1 MFKKTKEKLNS
12 LLGRKKKTVTT
23 QENVIA
29 EPIDKQSR
37 DKQSRDKQSRDKQS
51 GAQQSRV
58 KTDAPDAVEAK
69 AGKPKT
75 RKPRTR
81 RAKAEGAKA
90 DSTKAGSAK
99 AGGSGKDRSKKD
111 ESRKQDS
118 RKGGSRKER
127 ARKGEVKTGEGNPA
141 GKRAQKIKDPDAK
154 LEAKRYENPVAS
166 RTLILKTIT
175 DNGMM
180 TESAVF
186 EELAVRPDQEEGVSR
201 RLGAMVRD
209 GQLIQNRRGG
219 YLPVDEKHFI
229 RGHVIA
235 HAEGYGFLV
244 PDEGGD
250 DLFLSAKQMRGV
262 LHGDRAIV
270 TVSGIDRRGRR
281 EGSVISVIERA
292 NTTLIGRL
300 FDDDG
305 IIYIVPDN
313 KRITENILIP
323 ADKVGQAIAGQIV
336 KVEIIHQPTKKRQA
350 VAKVVDIIGEHMGPG
365 MEIEMA
371 IHNHGIPHEF
381 SDEASKAAAQ
391 LGEEVRD
398 KDKQGRLDLRGLSLV
413 TIDGEDARDFDDAV
427 HCEPRDNGW
436 KLTVAI
442 ADVAHY
448 VDIGSPLDEAAYE
461 RATSVYFPGRV
472 VPMLPEELSNGL
484 CSINPDVD
492 RLCMVC
498 EMMINREGEIE
509 SYDFK
514 EAVMRS
520 HARLTYNQVA
530 QALEDEAA
538 REKIAHVYPHIA
550 NLYAMYQSLDKAR
563 RGRGTIEFDTTET
576 VIEFTDDQRIK
587 SIRPSVRNEAHKI
600 IEECM
605 ISANVCAAKYI
616 AKNKLPCLYRVHED
630 PTNEKIE
637 DLRGTLSDLNLK
649 LGSASKKIESSDFA
663 QLSEDI
669 KGRDDYHMIQTLMLR
684 SMKQAIYKAENSGHF
699 GLALTHYTHFTSPIR
714 RYPDLLVHRALK
726 HIVRKQKKAD
736 YLYSQD
742 RMMQIGEHCS
752 TNERRANE
760 ATRDAEFAL
769 KCEYMLDK
777 VGQDF
782 DAHVSGVVSFGL
794 FVELDEYYVE
804 GLIHITT
811 LPKDYYVF
819 DPKTHLLT
827 GENRGIQFGLN
838 DKVRIRV
845 ARVDMDDRKIDFELI
860 SEH

>member
-1 MFKKTKEKLNS
+1 MFKKTKEKLDS
-12 LLGRKKKTVTT
+12 LLGRKKKTATVQDT
-23 QENVIA
+23 VIA
-29 EPIDKQSR
+29 EPAAKKSR
-37 DKQSRDKQSRDKQS
+37 TKKNRAKEE
-51 GAQQSRV
+51 
-58 KTDAPDAVEAK
+58 APETGRSKAGKPEAGKPK
-69 AGKPKT
+69 AGKPKAG
-75 RKPRTR
+75 KPETGE
-81 RAKAEGAKA
+81 AESGRP
-90 DSTKAGSAK
+90 KAGKTKTRSARS
-99 AGGSGKDRSKKD
+99 GSSQAEASK
-111 ESRKQDS
+111 
-118 RKGGSRKER
+118 KGGSRKASSR
-127 ARKGEVKTGEGNPA
+127 KKSARKSETETGKVTA
-141 GKRAQKIKDPDAK
+141 GKARGVSSDARKVKDPEAA
-154 LEAKRYENPVAS
+154 LEARRYENPVAS
-166 RTLILKTIT
+166 RTLILQTIT
-175 DNGMM
+175 DSGML
-180 TESAVF
+180 TESALF
-186 EELAVRPDQEEGVSR
+186 EALYVRPEQEEGVSR
-201 RLGAMVRD
+201 RLAAMVRD

-262 LHGDRAIV
+262 LHGDRVIV

-300 FDDDG
+300 FNDDG
-305 IIYIVPDN
+305 VVYIVPDN

-323 ADKVGQAIAGQIV
+323 ADKVGAATPGQIV
-336 KVEIIHQPTKKRQA
+336 KVEIIHQPTKNRQA
-350 VAKVVDIIGEHMGPG
+350 VAKVVDVIGEHMAPG

-371 IHNHGIPHEF
+371 IHNHGIPYEF
-381 SDEASKAAAQ
+381 STEASHAAAQ
-391 LGEEVRD
+391 LGEEVKE
-398 KDKQGRLDLRGLSLV
+398 KDKQGRLDLRGLPLV

-427 HCEPRDNGW
+427 HCAPRDKSKGGGW

-472 VPMLPEELSNGL
+472 VPMLPEEISNGL

-498 EMMINREGEIE
+498 EMVINGQGEIE

-530 QALEDEAA
+530 QALEDEKA

-550 NLYAMYQSLDKAR
+550 NLYQMYQSLDTAR
-563 RGRGTIEFDTTET
+563 RSRGTIEFDTTET
-576 VIEFTDDQRIK
+576 VIEFTDDKRIK

-605 ISANVCAAKYI
+605 ISANVCAARYI

-630 PTNEKIE
+630 PANEKIE

-649 LGSASKKIESSDFA
+649 LGSPSKKIESSDFA

-699 GLALTHYTHFTSPIR
+699 GLALTHYAHFTSPIR
-714 RYPDLLVHRALK
+714 RYPDLLVHRAIK
-726 HIVRKQKKAD
+726 HIVRKQKKTD

-742 RMMQIGEHCS
+742 RMMQMGEHCS
-752 TNERRANE
+752 NNERRANE

-777 VGQDF
+777 IGQDF
-782 DAHVSGVVSFGL
+782 DAHVSGVVPFGL

-860 SEH
+860 SEHG

>member
-1 MFKKTKEKLNS
+1 MFKKTKEKLNA
-12 LLGRKKKTVTT
+12 LLGRKKKAATT
-23 QENVIA
+23 QETVIA
-29 EPIDKQSR
+29 EPIANQSR
-37 DKQSRDKQSRDKQS
+37 TKQRR
-51 GAQQSRV
+51 A
-58 KTDAPDAVEAK
+58 KTDTPESGEPK
-69 AGKPKT
+69 AGGAKT
-75 RKPRTR
+75 RKPRSRKPRTG
-81 RAKAEGAKA
+81 RAKTDGAKA
-90 DSTKAGSAK
+90 D
-99 AGGSGKDRSKKD
+99 GSGKDSAKKAGSRKD
-111 ESRKQDS
+111 ESKRE
-118 RKGGSRKER
+118 GSRKEGS
-127 ARKGEVKTGEGNPA
+127 RKEGGRKRGVKTGEGKPA
-141 GKRAQKIKDPDAK
+141 GKRAQKIKDPEAK

-186 EELAVRPDQEEGVSR
+186 EALAVRPDQEEGVSR

-323 ADKVGQAIAGQIV
+323 ADKVGQATAGQIV
-336 KVEIIHQPTKKRQA
+336 KVEIIHQPTKNRQA

-371 IHNHGIPHEF
+371 IHNHGIPYDF
-381 SDEASKAAAQ
+381 PVEASNAAAK

-398 KDKQGRLDLRGLSLV
+398 KDKEGRLDLRGLSLV

-427 HCEPRDNGW
+427 HCEPRDSSKGW

-484 CSINPDVD
+484 CSINPEVD

-538 REKIAHVYPHIA
+538 REKIAHVYPHVA
-550 NLYAMYQSLDKAR
+550 NLYEMYQCLDKAR

-605 ISANVCAAKYI
+605 ISANVCAAKFI

-630 PTNEKIE
+630 PANEKIE

-649 LGSASKKIESSDFA
+649 LGSPAKKIESRDFA

-726 HIVRKQKKAD
+726 HIVRKQKKTD
-736 YLYSQD
+736 FLYSQD
-742 RMMQIGEHCS
+742 RMMQMGEHCS
-752 TNERRANE
+752 NNERRANE

-777 VGQDF
+777 VGQEF
-782 DAHVSGVVSFGL
+782 SAHVSGVVSFGL
-794 FVELDEYYVE
+794 FVELDDYYVE

-827 GENRGIQFGLN
+827 GENRGIQFALN

-845 ARVDMDDRKIDFELI
+845 TRVDMDDRKIDFELI

>member
-12 LLGRKKKTVTT
+12 LLGRKKKAVSP
-23 QENVIA
+23 QETDIA
-29 EPIDKQSR
+29 EPAAKAKQR
-37 DKQSRDKQSRDKQS
+37 R
-51 GAQQSRV
+51 A
-58 KTDAPDAVEAK
+58 KTEASKAVESK

-81 RAKAEGAKA
+81 KAKA
-90 DSTKAGSAK
+90 DGSKAGA
-99 AGGSGKDRSKKD
+99 SGKDRARKGSPKKD
-111 ESRKQDS
+111 EPKTEDTRKE
-118 RKGGSRKER
+118 GSRKPATRRGR
-127 ARKGEVKTGEGNPA
+127 AKTSEGKPA
-141 GKRAQKIKDPDAK
+141 GKRTQTIKDPEAK

-186 EELAVRPDQEEGVSR
+186 EALAVRPDQEEGVSR

-323 ADKVGQAIAGQIV
+323 ADKVGQATAGQIV

-350 VAKVVDIIGEHMGPG
+350 VAKVVEVIGEHMGPG

-371 IHNHGIPHEF
+371 IHNHGIPYEF
-381 SDEASKAAAQ
+381 PEEASKAAAR
-391 LGEEVRD
+391 LGEEVKE

-427 HCEPRDNGW
+427 HCEPRDASKGGGW

-448 VDIGSPLDEAAYE
+448 VDIGSPLDESAYD

-472 VPMLPEELSNGL
+472 IPMLPEEISNGL

-498 EMMINREGEIE
+498 EMIINRDGEIE

-530 QALEDEAA
+530 QALEDEKA
-538 REKIAHVYPHIA
+538 REKIAHVYPHIV
-550 NLYAMYQSLDKAR
+550 NLYEMYQCLDKAR

-587 SIRPSVRNEAHKI
+587 NIRPSERNEAHKI

-605 ISANVCAAKYI
+605 ISANVCAAKFI
-616 AKNKLPCLYRVHED
+616 AKSKLPCLYRVHED

-649 LGSASKKIESSDFA
+649 LGSPSKKIESRDFA

-726 HIVRKQKKAD
+726 HIVRKQKKTD

-742 RMMQIGEHCS
+742 RMMQMGEHCS
-752 TNERRANE
+752 NNERRANE